1 MNNSLNKLVIADTQ
15 FLVVEALHH
24 LLSLDSRFETIRVTD
39 SKYDLMK
46 MLAQESF
53 CLLITDPQMFDYDG
67 PNDLKFLSQNFPD
80 MPILVLTNSVG
91 KAEFAEFSKSG
102 IKNMIY
108 KTADRDE
115 VLAAV
120 DAAMKSKKYYSE
132 EILDLIF
139 ELKEPKAD
147 PEKPAH
153 LTSTEMEIVRL
164 ISGGMT
170 TKEIANLK
178 NISFHTVN
186 THRKNIFKKLGVT
199 NASELIM
206 LAIKAGWID
215 NIEYYI

>member
-1 MNNSLNKLVIADTQ
+1 MNNPSNKIVIADTQ
-15 FLVVEALHH
+15 FLVVEALSH
-24 LLSLDSRFETIRVTD
+24 LLSQDDRFESIRIAD

-53 CLLITDPQMFDYDG
+53 KLLITDPLLFDYDG
-67 PNDLKFLSQNFPD
+67 PNDLKLLSEKFPD
-80 MPILVLTNSVG
+80 MTVLVLTNSVG
-91 KAEFAEFSKSG
+91 KAEFAELSKSG

-108 KTADRDE
+108 KTADRAE

-120 DAAMKSKKYYSE
+120 DAALRGKKYYSE

-147 PEKPAH
+147 IEKPAH
-153 LTSTEMEIVRL
+153 LTASEMEIVRL

-186 THRKNIFKKLGVT
+186 THRKNIFKKLGVN

>member
-1 MNNSLNKLVIADTQ
+1 MNNPMTKIVIADKQ
-15 FLVVEALHH
+15 FLVVEALSH
-24 LLSLDSRFETIRVTD
+24 LLSQDNRFETIRIAD

-53 CLLITDPQMFDYDG
+53 KLLITDPLLFDYDG
-67 PNDLKFLSQNFPD
+67 LNDLKLLIEKFPE
-80 MPILVLTNSVG
+80 MTVLVLINSIG
-91 KAEFAEFSKSG
+91 KAEFAELSKSG
-102 IKNMIY
+102 IKNVIY
-108 KTADRDE
+108 KTADRAE

-120 DAAMKSKKYYSE
+120 DAALRGKKYYSE

-139 ELKEPKAD
+139 ELKESKAD
-147 PEKPAH
+147 PGKPAH
-153 LTSTEMEIVRL
+153 LTSSEMEIVRL

-186 THRKNIFKKLGVT
+186 THRKNIFKKVGVT

>member
-1 MNNSLNKLVIADTQ
+1 
-15 FLVVEALHH
+15 
-24 LLSLDSRFETIRVTD
+24 
-39 SKYDLMK
+39 
-46 MLAQESF
+46 
-53 CLLITDPQMFDYDG
+53 
-67 PNDLKFLSQNFPD
+67 
-80 MPILVLTNSVG
+80 
-91 KAEFAEFSKSG
+91 
-102 IKNMIY
+102 
-108 KTADRDE
+108 
-115 VLAAV
+115 
-120 DAAMKSKKYYSE
+120 MKSKKYYSE